1 MLNIEFLQSQNLPH
15 VDPVAN
21 PVQFITPDDVFKS
34 LRRMKNKKAA
44 GPSGV
49 ATDMLKA
56 APDICSKTTADL
68 MNTIIREGNVPADW
82 SDSIIVS
89 LFKGKGD
96 VLDPNKYYR
105 LKLTDQVPKVIEKR
119 VESIIHKT
127 VKIDETQFGFCLG
140 QETTDPSLTLYSFKR
155 SIPRNPGNCIWHLSI
170 WKRPLIECLE
180 RYYGGLFVLLMSEW
194 LVKVVQAMY
203 VGARSRTHV
212 NGSFSEEFKVKVG
225 VHQGSVLSPLLFII
239 ALQALSREFHIGCSW
254 EMLYI
259 NDLVKCLKAL

>member
-1 MLNIEFLQSQNLPH
+1 MLNIEFLRSQNLPH
-15 VDPVAN
+15 VDPVAG

-127 VKIDETQFGFCLG
+127 VKIDETQLASASVKKQQIQVLLCTASREVSRET
-140 QETTDPSLTLYSFKR
+140 QETV
-155 SIPRNPGNCIWHLSI
+155 
-170 WKRPLIECLE
+170 
-180 RYYGGLFVLLMSEW
+180 YGICRFGKGL
-194 LVKVVQAMY
+194 
-203 VGARSRTHV
+203 
-212 NGSFSEEFKVKVG
+212 
-225 VHQGSVLSPLLFII
+225 
-239 ALQALSREFHIGCSW
+239 
-254 EMLYI
+254 
-259 NDLVKCLKAL
+259 